1 PLRGFV
7 APFDFLPLAEETG
20 LIVAVDRWVMR
31 EACRQMRVWQER
43 FPHFASLTISVNVTA
58 QDFAQSDFITAI
70 DEVLRETGLPPE
82 CLNLEITE
90 RAIIRNE
97 ARIKEIF
104 AQLRARKIGLHL
116 DDFGTGYSS
125 LSYLHEF
132 PLTTLKI
139 DRTFVKQMGLNR
151 KHREIVHTI
160 VLLAKNLGME
170 LIAEGVETRED
181 LHLLRRMK
189 CEQAQ
194 GYFFAR
200 PLDAHSC
207 AQWLEQRIGDPAFPE
222 AETGVSHPTSPSHPD
237 EKLLH

>member
-90 RAIIRNE
+90 SAIIRNE

-139 DRTFVKQMGLNR
+139 DRTFVKQMGLHR

-200 PLDAHSC
+200 PLDGVSC
-207 AQWLEQRIGDPAFPE
+207 TQWLEQRDGDAALPE
-222 AETGVSHPTSPSHPD
+222 AEEGMSHPTPPRSE